1 MKKRFIITVDTEGDD
16 LWNYHHGDIIRT
28 ENTLYIPRFQEL
40 CEKYRLKPVYL
51 TNYEV
56 INDTR
61 FVNYVKAKIE
71 TGKCEVGI
79 HVHAW
84 NNPPFYS
91 LNDKYGGNP
100 YLVEYPDKVMRDKFE
115 VTFNLIREKLGINV
129 LSHRAGRWAMDERY
143 FKLLDQFGIKVDC
156 SYTPFVNW
164 GDCSGSTISGGI
176 DYRKASLMPLFHGT
190 VLEVPMTIRRFMHIP
205 SGSLKYRVKAVLKRP
220 PVWLRPSTSSVSMMK
235 GVLSTVKKEEV
246 DYAEFMIHS
255 SELMPGGSPYYKTKE
270 SIETLYESMEEIF
283 NYAIKNEFEGCTL
296 AEYYDINI
304 QKHY

>member
-16 LWNYHHGDIIRT
+16 LWNYHQGDIIRT

-56 INDTR
+56 INDNR

-129 LSHRAGRWAMDERY
+129 LSHRAGRWAMDDRY
-143 FKLLDQFGIKVDC
+143 FKLLAQYGIKVDC
-156 SYTPFVNW
+156 SYTPFVSWN
-164 GDCSGSTISGGI
+164 DCPGSTISGGA
-176 DYRKASLMPLFHGT
+176 DYRNIPLQPFYKGT
-190 VLEVPMTIRRFMHIP
+190 VLEVPMTIRRFFHIP
-205 SGSLKYRVKAVLKRP
+205 TGSFKYKIKASLKRP

-235 GVLSTVKKEEV
+235 IILSKILNEPT

-255 SELMPGGSPYYKTKE
+255 SELMPSGSPYYKSEDAIE
-270 SIETLYESMEEIF
+270 SLYKAIDEVF
-283 NYAIKNEFEGCTL
+283 NYAIENNFEGCTL
-296 AEYYDINI
+296 SEYYDIIN
-304 QKHY
+304 KKRC